1 MANISISIKG
11 IDQAIANLNY
21 RANSVKQ
28 QAILAIRTFYTTEES
43 IQQLNSIDT
52 DILIKSIW
60 DVGDNLSK
68 IKAKRRNFS
77 SIKSSINTDLEK
89 LSKKEQNPENIIIA
103 DSNTFDMSQ
112 DAKNDL
118 LSSFSDA
125 VKTGDINLD
134 QATDL
139 LKAVADFLDDY
150 QPENTDTDP
159 ADILNQIKN
168 ILNKITKNAPFEEG
182 KGQGEGLKGSDADN
196 DFDEIEARNE
206 DLEEIELEEDED
218 IEEIELEED
227 EALEEVEDFDEG
239 IDAEDDIEEIDE
251 DVEDVED
258 DVEEIDAE
266 DDFDEIE
273 LDEDE
278 QLEEVEG
285 LGGEETLDELD
296 DVPEDVE
303 EIELDEDE
311 ELEEVEALDEDEL
324 KALEEYRNKKE
335 LAEHFDETLGEREK
349 KYNKYVTVPEG
360 KYTVGTKK
368 NIKSSLDLQQFDMP
382 EVYIGIY
389 PVTNSFFEIFIEETG
404 YVTTAEKLGYS
415 RVYFSRFK
423 KNTTVSTWSNSAGSE
438 DIKGACWYQPSG
450 PDSTIHGKRNH
461 PVVQVSVDDAIAF
474 ASWIGRRIPTEA
486 EWESAARTDLGSKY
500 PWGNEFNPNAFNIE
514 QSGLSDTSA
523 VDEYDAFANE
533 FKIVDMLGN
542 IMEWTSDLETP
553 PIKTKK
559 TTKYSVAKGA
569 AWNAKD
575 DVTISSRALFKPGFT
590 SNTIGFRCISEIFL

>member
-1 MANISISIKG
+1 MANISISIEG

-159 ADILNQIKN
+159 ADIVNQIKN

-218 IEEIELEED
+218 IEEVELEEDEALEEVELEED

-239 IDAEDDIEEIDE
+239 IDAEDDIEEID
-251 DVEDVED
+251 EDVED

-303 EIELDEDE
+303 QIELDEDE
-311 ELEEVEALDEDEL
+311 ELEEVEALDEDIDGIEVL
-324 KALEEYRNKKE
+324 DEDVEE
-335 LAEHFDETLGEREK
+335 
-349 KYNKYVTVPEG
+349 
-360 KYTVGTKK
+360 
-368 NIKSSLDLQQFDMP
+368 
-382 EVYIGIY
+382 
-389 PVTNSFFEIFIEETG
+389 IEEID
-404 YVTTAEKLGYS
+404 AE
-415 RVYFSRFK
+415 
-423 KNTTVSTWSNSAGSE
+423 
-438 DIKGACWYQPSG
+438 
-450 PDSTIHGKRNH
+450 
-461 PVVQVSVDDAIAF
+461 DD
-474 ASWIGRRIPTEA
+474 
-486 EWESAARTDLGSKY
+486 
-500 PWGNEFNPNAFNIE
+500 
-514 QSGLSDTSA
+514 
-523 VDEYDAFANE
+523 
-533 FKIVDMLGN
+533 
-542 IMEWTSDLETP
+542 
-553 PIKTKK
+553 
-559 TTKYSVAKGA
+559 
-569 AWNAKD
+569 
-575 DVTISSRALFKPGFT
+575 
-590 SNTIGFRCISEIFL
+590 